1 MTRFIDKKKLMMLLM
16 AAVGVLSCVM
26 VFVPKDAVWLM
37 FGINTLIGFF
47 LGPKSPLAFSMF
59 ADTADYTEWKTGRRA
74 TAMTFAAA
82 TFSQK
87 LGGAIASAAIAWML
101 AAMGYV
107 ANEAQSGA
115 SQLGIVLLL
124 TVIPGVIALIAAF
137 TMRFYALDNAT
148 LARVQTELL
157 ARKSKV

>member
-1 MTRFIDKKKLMMLLM
+1 
-16 AAVGVLSCVM
+16 
-26 VFVPKDAVWLM
+26 
-37 FGINTLIGFF
+37 
-47 LGPKSPLAFSMF
+47 
-59 ADTADYTEWKTGRRA
+59 
-74 TAMTFAAA
+74 MTFAAA

-137 TMRFYALDNAT
+137 TMRFYTLDNAT